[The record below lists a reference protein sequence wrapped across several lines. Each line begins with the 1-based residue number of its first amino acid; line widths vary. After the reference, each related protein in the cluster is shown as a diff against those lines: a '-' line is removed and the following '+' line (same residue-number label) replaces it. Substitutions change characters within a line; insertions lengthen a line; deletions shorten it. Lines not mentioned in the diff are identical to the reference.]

1 MYSDLF
7 LEKKDQGE
15 FLTSTSIKDYFNLYY
30 PDLLKSSVFYEYLE
44 VMKYIDIT
52 YTKEVLKKRE
62 REQKKA
68 AKKGK
73 KR

>member
-15 FLTSTSIKDYFNLYY
+15 FLTSTSIKDYFDLYY
-30 PDLLKSSVFYEYLE
+30 PDILKSRVFYEYLD
-44 VMKYIDIT
+44 VLKYIDIT

-68 AKKGK
+68 SRKGK